1 LEKNQTTID
10 IHCTDSGQPPLS
22 TTVSLVIDIKETIQ
36 VPKVIV
42 LKNQKVVIENVK
54 SFTVGELEV
63 VNQLSG
69 DTITGVSQ
77 PALRRHN
84 HRGKSTSSQETQ
96 SHE

>member
-1 LEKNQTTID
+1 M
-10 IHCTDSGQPPLS
+10 
-22 TTVSLVIDIKETIQ
+22 SLVIDIKETIQ

-77 PALRRHN
+77 PALRRHT

-96 SHE
+96 SQG